1 MRVDVSVEC
10 LRVWSLQSSDLVARV
25 YLGSTHPSTRGYEE
39 LAHRLYSGEN
49 MMPTKAIFQT
59 SIMELDFFRK
69 HFWYNQVRLLC
80 EHSFKGFPVLKTQDP
95 ENLYPVQRHTPI

>member
-49 MMPTKAIFQT
+49 MMSTKAIFQT

-69 HFWYNQVRLLC
+69 HFWYNQVRLLVSTSSKTSLS
-80 EHSFKGFPVLKTQDP
+80 ETQDP

>member
-25 YLGSTHPSTRGYEE
+25 YLWSTHPSTRGYGE

-49 MMPTKAIFQT
+49 MMPTNAIFQT

-69 HFWYNQVRLLC
+69 HFWYNQVRLLVSTPSKASLS
-80 EHSFKGFPVLKTQDP
+80 ETQDP

>member
-25 YLGSTHPSTRGYEE
+25 YLGSTHPSTQGYEE

-69 HFWYNQVRLLC
+69 RFWYNQVRLLC

-95 ENLYPVQRHTPI
+95 ENLYPVQRHIPI

>member
-25 YLGSTHPSTRGYEE
+25 YLGSTHPSTRGCGE

-69 HFWYNQVRLLC
+69 RFGTIRCGSFVSTPSKASLC
-80 EHSFKGFPVLKTQDP
+80 
-95 ENLYPVQRHTPI
+95 

>member
-10 LRVWSLQSSDLVARV
+10 LRVCSLQSSDLVARV
-25 YLGSTHPSTRGYEE
+25 DPNENSGAACEQAPSIRGYGE

-49 MMPTKAIFQT
+49 MMPTKVIFKT

-69 HFWYNQVRLLC
+69 HFWYNQEQLGSEISNVNC
-80 EHSFKGFPVLKTQDP
+80 LKPLQ
-95 ENLYPVQRHTPI
+95 N

>member
-59 SIMELDFFRK
+59 IIMELDFFRK
-69 HFWYNQVRLLC
+69 HFWYNQLRLLV
-80 EHSFKGFPVLKTQDP
+80 SNPSRLKT
-95 ENLYPVQRHTPI
+95 LKLFSGTYPFETNKEVRS

>member
-10 LRVWSLQSSDLVARV
+10 LRVCSLQSFDLVARV
-25 YLGSTHPSTRGYEE
+25 YLGVLIPPSTRGYGE

-69 HFWYNQVRLLC
+69 HFWYNQVRLLV
-80 EHSFKGFPVLKTQDP
+80 STPSKASLLKTQDP
-95 ENLYPVQRHTPI
+95 ENLNPVQRHIPI